1 MSPEKVCAF
10 VPDLMDRS
18 RIRAARAD
26 VVFTEDPGACTD
38 AAVVV
43 VDLQRRASVVASVRA
58 AAPFAYIVGF
68 LPHVE
73 HRRDPATG
81 PEGVDTVLPRSRF
94 FRDVRAAIA
103 PPTTGT

>member
-1 MSPEKVCAF
+1 MHTVRVCAF

-18 RIRAARAD
+18 RIRTARAD
-26 VVFTEDPGACTD
+26 VVFTEDPGACAD
-38 AAVVV
+38 AEVVV
-43 VDLQRRASVVASVRA
+43 VDLQRRASVVPSVRV

-73 HRRDPATG
+73 HRRDPAAG

-94 FRDVRAAIA
+94 FRDVGAALA
-103 PPTTGT
+103 PPAAGT

>member
-1 MSPEKVCAF
+1 MKVCAF

-26 VVFTEDPGACTD
+26 VVFTEDPGDCAHAD
-38 AAVVV
+38 VVV
-43 VDLQRRASVVASVRA
+43 VDLQRRASVVPSVRA
-58 AAPFAYIVGF
+58 AAPFAHIVGF
-68 LPHVE
+68 LPHVA
-73 HRRDPATG
+73 RRRGAAAG

-103 PPTTGT
+103 PPATGT